1 MAAYATVAQA
11 TDLYGLA
18 YLTIVCDR
26 NGDGTL
32 DTASFEKH
40 LNVATRQ
47 MNAYLLGRYS
57 LPLATPPEHFQKVCT
72 DIAVY
77 NAAPGADVRTVEMK
91 DRYIE
96 AIKFMELIATGK
108 VKLEVAADTTAAN
121 VSVTAQVQTK
131 STIEIISDDR
141 QFRRDSLKGLM

>member
-1 MAAYATVAQA
+1 VAAYATVAQA

-32 DTASFEKH
+32 DSTSFEKN
-40 LNVATRQ
+40 LEVATRQ

-57 LPLATPPEHFQKVCT
+57 LPLLTPPEHFQKLCT

-77 NAAPGADVRTVEMK
+77 NAAPSADVRTVEMK
-91 DRYIE
+91 DRYVE
-96 AIKFMELIATGK
+96 AIKFMELCATGK
-108 VKLEVAADTTAAN
+108 VKLEVTADATAVNASLSST
-121 VSVTAQVQTK
+121 VETK
-131 STIEIISDDR
+131 STISVVSEDR
-141 QFRRDSLKGLM
+141 QFRRDDLKGLL